1 MARLINSENV
11 YITNN
16 KDVEME
22 LLENGIVTISKWTI
36 FRVDAYFE
44 EYMRVAIIDNY
55 GDRQFGYINYMDG
68 VYNFV

>member
-1 MARLINSENV
+1 
-11 YITNN
+11 
-16 KDVEME
+16 ME

-36 FRVDAYFE
+36 FQVDACFE
-44 EYMRVAIIDNY
+44 EYMRVAITDNY

>member
-22 LLENGIVTISKWTI
+22 LLENGIVTISKGTI

-44 EYMRVAIIDNY
+44 EYMRVAITDNY

>member
-16 KDVEME
+16 RDVEM
-22 LLENGIVTISKWTI
+22 NGIVTISKWTI

-44 EYMRVAIIDNY
+44 EYMRVAITDNY